1 MTFLDRGES
10 GAKREQAARMRARK
24 VALGATGG
32 RPERLQGNTKAA
44 AAAAW
49 ADLSKTVRDVAV
61 EFNVGARTLYRL
73 FGPKGTPR
81 FGKKAQP

>member
-1 MTFLDRGES
+1 
-10 GAKREQAARMRARK
+10 
-24 VALGATGG
+24 V
-32 RPERLQGNTKAA
+32 A

-49 ADLSKTVRDVAV
+49 ADLTKTAAQAAE

-81 FGKKAQP
+81 FGKKSET